1 MSNELLV
8 ALSIGLLPISAVN
21 LYQAG
26 RYQYYRNRDKDQ
38 SSELGSFVWGL
49 FFWQIAIFMSCVL
62 YLLWDF
68 DIIYKST
75 QYKLSVM
82 PRCFFLIGSIFFY
95 QGLNRSGH
103 ENQKNLMIGSII
115 LVILAVFSAKVII

>member
-1 MSNELLV
+1 MSSELLV
-8 ALSIGLLPISAVN
+8 ALSIGLLPISALN
-21 LYQAG
+21 LWHAL
-26 RYQYYRNRDKDQ
+26 RYQYIRGNQQDEI
-38 SSELGSFVWGL
+38 SSFVWGL
-49 FFWQIAIFMSCVL
+49 LCWQIAIFMSCVL

-95 QGLNRSGH
+95 NGLN
-103 ENQKNLMIGSII
+103 KNIDDRNIAIASVLTVVMI
-115 LVILAVFSAKVII
+115 VFSAKVML

>member
-8 ALSIGLLPISAVN
+8 ALSIGLLPISALN
-21 LYQAG
+21 LWHAI
-26 RYQYYRNRDKDQ
+26 RYQYYRRNDEDEI
-38 SSELGSFVWGL
+38 SSFVWGL
-49 FFWQIAIFMSCVL
+49 LCWQIAIFMSCVL

-95 QGLNRSGH
+95 QGLNRDL
-103 ENQKNLMIGSII
+103 EDRNLAIAAVLSVIMI
-115 LVILAVFSAKVII
+115 VFCAKVVI